1 MIKFFKKPFRWAA
14 VYTLVLS
21 LFTTFVLLDTFV
33 IPKKGVQANSVKTTS
48 SGSTAKAA
56 FAASSANISNTS
68 YDDGNIKI
76 NITTERKYDT
86 SIYTADIQLSSV
98 DYLKTAFA
106 DNTFGRNIKEKT
118 STIAKNSNAILAING
133 DYYGFRNY
141 GYVIRNGTLYRSTS
155 RSQNDSWG
163 DEDLVIDSSGNFSI
177 IKESDVTAQSLAKE
191 KVLQVLSFGPSLI
204 NNSKLT
210 VNESSEVSQAMASN
224 PRTAI
229 GQISPLHYVFVVSD
243 GRTNE
248 SAGLSLY
255 QLASVLKEKGCT
267 IAYNLDGGGS
277 STMWFNGK
285 VINKPTTTGN
295 DTSERKVSDIVY
307 IGY

>member
-76 NITTERKYDT
+76 SITTERKYDT

-141 GYVIRNGTLYRSTS
+141 GYVIRNGMLYRSTS
-155 RSQNDSWG
+155 RSQSDSWG